1 MLVALRCWFKEFSEM
16 VGMRVPSSFV
26 DSTLVSLVGSLD
38 RGGRAARVS
47 SLQMDEEMLSLERIL
62 GQEATCV

>member
-1 MLVALRCWFKEFSEM
+1 M